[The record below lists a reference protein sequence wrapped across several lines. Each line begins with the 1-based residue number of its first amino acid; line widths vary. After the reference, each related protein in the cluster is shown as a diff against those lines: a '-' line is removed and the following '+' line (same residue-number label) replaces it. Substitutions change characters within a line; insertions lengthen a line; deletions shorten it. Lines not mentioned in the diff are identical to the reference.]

1 MYSHL
6 INLVNRR
13 FDELKAMLIELK
25 GILMSEQDDINA
37 IAGDIT
43 AAVKTLSD
51 AITRLEAQIAAG
63 QAPDLTELK
72 AAQAALDAL
81 AAANPE
87 PAPPAG
93 P

>member
-1 MYSHL
+1 MWTPLRTL
-6 INLVNRR
+6 INQR
-13 FDELKAMLIELK
+13 FDRLEEML
-25 GILMSEQDDINA
+25 MTTQDDINA

-43 AAVKTLSD
+43 AAAKTVSD
-51 AITRLEAQIAAG
+51 AISRLEAQIAAG

-87 PAPPAG
+87 PVPPAG